1 MNAGHVVAFAAT
13 VLAAVSLPVLAAR
26 QRTALF
32 GKTIRWC
39 LAALL
44 LASVTT
50 YVALAAASGEIGPLD
65 FLPLHLCDLAIFV
78 AVFALLTQSRLA
90 CETLYYW
97 ALAGTTL
104 AILTPDVS
112 GSFPDWRWIA
122 YFTTHG
128 LVVVSATTLVFGLD
142 RTPRPGSAGRVFLIT
157 LGYAAAVA
165 VVDAATGANFLYLA
179 RKPAGP
185 TLLDWFGPWP
195 VYIGVAAAVAW
206 ALFALLE
213 TPFRSGNAHSSQA
226 P

>member
-1 MNAGHVVAFAAT
+1 MDSGHLLVVLGTAVAAIAT
-13 VLAAVSLPVLAAR
+13 PLLVGRRP
-26 QRTALF
+26 ALSP
-32 GKTIRWC
+32 GREVRWS

-44 LASVTT
+44 LASVTA
-50 YVALAAASGEIGPLD
+50 YLALAASSGDIRALD

-78 AVFALLTQSRLA
+78 AVFALLTGSRSA
-90 CETLYYW
+90 GEVLYYW

-142 RTPRPGSAGRVFLIT
+142 RIPRPGSAWRVFLIT
-157 LGYAAAVA
+157 LGYAALVG
-165 VVDAATGANFLYLA
+165 VVDVATGANFLYLA

-195 VYIGVAAAVAW
+195 VYIGVAAGVAL
-206 ALFALLE
+206 ALFTLLE
-213 TPFRSGNAHSSQA
+213 LPFRRAA
-226 P
+226 LTP